1 MSLLELK
8 TVSKRFGG
16 LMAVGNMSFT
26 LEKGEILGLIGP
38 NGAGKTTIFNLI
50 NGYYPPSKGEIFFA
64 GERIDGLKPH
74 VVARRGLARTFQVVK
89 PLARLT
95 VLENVMAS
103 AFLRTAHRD
112 EARAIALEAT
122 AFAEMEEWRDR
133 VAGSLPLGMRKRLE
147 MARALA
153 TKPQLLLLDEN
164 FAGLNPAEVEKTIEI
179 VRKIH
184 ASGITILIIEHNMR
198 VIMTISHRLLCI
210 NYGEKIAEG
219 TPREVADNQQVID
232 AYLGVAGDQSVP
244 RTPGGVAT
252 DAAPPRTPGD
262 PARA

>member
-8 TVSKRFGG
+8 DVSKRFGG
-16 LMAVGNMSFT
+16 LQAVGHMSFT
-26 LEKGEILGLIGP
+26 LEKGDILGLIGP

-50 NGYYPPSKGEIFFA
+50 NGYHPPTGGTILFKG
-64 GERIDGLKPH
+64 GRIDGLKPH
-74 VVARRGLARTFQVVK
+74 TVCQLGLARTFQVVK

-95 VLENVMAS
+95 VLENVMVS
-103 AFLRTAHRD
+103 AFCRTDRRE
-112 EARAIALEAT
+112 EARAIALETT
-122 AFAEMEEWRDR
+122 AFTEMDTWRDR
-133 VAGSLPLGMRKRLE
+133 LAGSLPLGMRKRLE

-153 TKPQLLLLDEN
+153 TRPELLLLDEN

-184 ASGITILIIEHNMR
+184 GSGVTILIIEHIMR
-198 VIMTISHRLLCI
+198 VIMAISHRLICI

-232 AYLGVAGDQSVP
+232 AYLGVAS
-244 RTPGGVAT
+244 A
-252 DAAPPRTPGD
+252 
-262 PARA
+262 

>member
-1 MSLLELK
+1 VARRHEASPRGGRAEGGGRVSLLEVK
-8 TVSKRFGG
+8 NVSKRFGG
-16 LMAVGNMSFT
+16 LMAVGKMTFT

-50 NGYYPPSKGEIFFA
+50 NGYYPPTVGEIFFK
-64 GERIDGLKPH
+64 GERIEGLKPH
-74 VVARRGLARTFQVVK
+74 VVCRRGLARTFQVVK

-103 AFLRTAHRD
+103 AFCRTDHRG
-112 EARAIALEAT
+112 EAERIATEAIE
-122 AFAEMEEWRDR
+122 FAEMPEWSDR
-133 VAGSLPLGMRKRLE
+133 LAGGLPLGMRKRLE

-153 TKPQLLLLDEN
+153 TKPELLLLDEN

-179 VRKIH
+179 VKKIH
-184 ASGITILIIEHNMR
+184 ASSVTILIIEHNMR
-198 VIMTISHRLLCI
+198 VIMSISHRLVCI

-232 AYLGVAGDQSVP
+232 AYLGVAHG
-244 RTPGGVAT
+244 
-252 DAAPPRTPGD
+252 
-262 PARA
+262 

>member
-8 TVSKRFGG
+8 NVSKRFGG
-16 LMAVGNMSFT
+16 LMAVDDISFA

-50 NGYYPPSKGEIFFA
+50 NGYYPPTRGEIFLS
-64 GERIDGLKPH
+64 GERIDGMKPH
-74 VVARRGLARTFQVVK
+74 VVCRRGLARTFQVVK

-95 VLENVMAS
+95 VLENVVAA
-103 AFLRTAHRD
+103 AFCRTDHRE
-112 EARAIALEAT
+112 EARAIALEAIT
-122 AFAEMEEWRDR
+122 FAEMEDWRDR
-133 VAGSLPLGMRKRLE
+133 QAGSLPLGMRKRLE

-153 TKPQLLLLDEN
+153 TKPELLLLDEN
-164 FAGLNPAEVEKTIEI
+164 FAGLNPSEVEKTNEI
-179 VRKIH
+179 VKKIH

-198 VIMTISHRLLCI
+198 VIMSISQRLLCI

-232 AYLGVAGDQSVP
+232 AYLGVAADHSAP
-244 RTPGGVAT
+244 RSPGG
-252 DAAPPRTPGD
+252 

>member
-8 TVSKRFGG
+8 DVTKRFGG
-16 LMAVGNMSFT
+16 LQAVGHMTFSLN
-26 LEKGEILGLIGP
+26 KGEILGLIGP

-50 NGYYPPSKGEIFFA
+50 NGYIPPTSGKILFKDGH
-64 GERIDGLKPH
+64 IDGLKPH
-74 VVARRGLARTFQVVK
+74 VVCRLGLARTFQVVK

-103 AFLRTAHRD
+103 AFCRTNNR
-112 EARAIALEAT
+112 ETAREMALEAT
-122 AFAEMEEWRDR
+122 AFAEIEAWRDR
-133 VAGSLPLGMRKRLE
+133 SAGSLPLGMRKRLE

-153 TKPQLLLLDEN
+153 TKPELLLLDEN

-179 VRKIH
+179 VKKIH
-184 ASGITILIIEHNMR
+184 GSGVTILIIEHIMR
-198 VIMTISHRLLCI
+198 VIMTISHRLICI

-232 AYLGVAGDQSVP
+232 AYLGVAN
-244 RTPGGVAT
+244 A
-252 DAAPPRTPGD
+252 
-262 PARA
+262 